1 LGIVSKETPK
11 FSIRKNHSK
20 EVVGMKRLVLMWVGL
35 VVGLFFLSSLASA
48 QHQHGGAAKGETM
61 KMDTKEVLVEGVK
74 VTYQIMANEEHLKML
89 KDMKMK
95 EDVEPG
101 TTHNITLTLKDEK
114 TQKEITDAQI
124 NMKVV
129 DPKGK
134 DQIKPL
140 KYEGTMKSYDAY
152 FDFKE
157 KGKYQVL
164 ILFKVGEQKRTAGIY
179 YEVK

>member
-1 LGIVSKETPK
+1 
-11 FSIRKNHSK
+11 
-20 EVVGMKRLVLMWVGL
+20 MKRTISVISVS
-35 VVGLFFLSSLASA
+35 VFSFFVFASVSLA
-48 QHQHGGAAKGETM
+48 QHSHGGMSMGTSM

-74 VTYQIMANEEHLKML
+74 VTFQIMANDEHQKML

-95 EDVEPG
+95 EDIEPG
-101 TTHNITLTLKDEK
+101 TTHNFTVTLKDEK
-114 TQKEITDAQI
+114 SQKEMTNAQI

-140 KYEGTMKSYDAY
+140 KYDGEMKSYDAY
-152 FDFKE
+152 FNLPE
-157 KGKYQVL
+157 KGKYQVM
-164 ILFKVGEQKRTAGIY
+164 ILAKSGEKKVTAGIY